1 MHIFFICKSFKRTF
15 KILIELLFPESST
28 SIMNIDYSAP
38 LNDGEFYRIN
48 NGNILEEKLKF
59 LVCIFSWFC

>member
-1 MHIFFICKSFKRTF
+1 
-15 KILIELLFPESST
+15 
-28 SIMNIDYSAP
+28 MNIDYSAP
-38 LNDGEFYRIN
+38 LNGGEFYRIN

>member
-1 MHIFFICKSFKRTF
+1 MYIFFICKLFKRIF
-15 KILIELLFPESST
+15 KILIELLFFESSIF
-28 SIMNIDYSAP
+28 IMNIDYSVF
-38 LNDGEFYRIN
+38 LNGGEFYRIN